1 MGFDALCT
9 IGKMDRNRILKD
21 NTSLEAV
28 TVIEENDNEVF
39 KLLNL
44 SMNPYNA
51 IYVLLNFCVK
61 CGCVT

>member
-1 MGFDALCT
+1 MCT
-9 IGKMDRNRILKD
+9 IDKMDRNKILKD

-28 TVIEENDNEVF
+28 TVIEESDNEVF

-44 SMNPYNA
+44 SMNTFNT
-51 IYVLLNFCVK
+51 IYILLNFCVK